1 MKDVHR
7 ALGFSL
13 NEVSGASKIELF
25 FDPLAADIEVSGA
38 SKIEL
43 FFDPLAA
50 DITASGLKMKRV
62 ARHACMEPVST
73 ASRGPS
79 FTSIRVSARKYSLQ
93 AAHRVQATGFSAPHG
108 DLEDGTSWRIAGIH
122 RLSKKGGVEKLNR
135 FAYILPR
142 QLVQDEPR
150 GPRQRTVSIRAWESH
165 GFLPYGHSSGVTGM
179 SRPGRPPFFC
189 PS

>member
-1 MKDVHR
+1 MCTVPW
-7 ALGFSL
+7 
-13 NEVSGASKIELF
+13 VLF
-25 FDPLAADIEVSGA
+25 ERSEWRVQDRTFLRPACRRHHGQWPE
-38 SKIEL
+38 
-43 FFDPLAA
+43 
-50 DITASGLKMKRV
+50 MKRV
-62 ARHACMEPVST
+62 ARLACMEPNST
-73 ASRGPS
+73 AAMGPS
-79 FTSIRVSARKYSLQ
+79 FNSIRVSARKYSLQ